1 MNFLDTNILLR
12 HLLQDHK
19 EHSPKATEYLLKV
32 QNKEIQATTSDTVI
46 FEAVFTLQ
54 RLYKRSKE
62 SIKEALLPLLDLPS
76 IRLSGK
82 QKYRRVFDLYV
93 DLNISFADAYHIVF
107 MEKKKLT
114 RVASFDKDFDRAKKV
129 SKIKRIKL

>member
-114 RVASFDKDFDRAKKV
+114 RVTSFDKDFDRAKKV